1 MMALISVTMPA
12 IMSFGYNQSM
22 LGGVLTLD
30 SFERQFPEIDLTDA
44 APEEKTYKSTIQGT
58 VVALYAVG
66 GLFGA
71 LSCMGLGDI
80 LGRKKVIMLASA
92 IQIVGAILMTTAFEF
107 TQLVVSRLVIGLGT
121 GGVLATVPLWQSELS
136 TTSNRGAHVVT
147 IGPFAG
153 LGATLVLFIDFGMSF
168 APESEGWRVPFAL
181 QILLSLTVIGFIA
194 ILPESPRWLV
204 RQGRIVDAR
213 EILAALEDVDANDL
227 KVEAK
232 ILEVESSLKLAG
244 EASFKQVFHMGSQR
258 IFHRAML
265 AATVMMCL
273 QLTGVNCVTFYTNTI
288 FETYLSLDSVKS
300 RILAAIYQLI
310 TLIAGA
316 VCVYTIEG
324 FGRRGLML
332 ASAAGNAVC
341 LALVAAL
348 GSQPNN
354 PRAMDGAV
362 VFIFLFH
369 FSYVIGYG
377 GIPFL
382 YAAEL
387 SPLKMRAT
395 INGISMGTYWI
406 FCILI
411 TEITPYLFQSLE
423 WRFFIIFA
431 GLNVVMM
438 GVVYFLFPETA
449 GRTLEEIDRI
459 FMTSDSIWDTVKAA
473 RQLPRSV
480 PDRSRHGK
488 ETTLDH
494 PA

>member
-1 MMALISVTMPA
+1 
-12 IMSFGYNQSM
+12 M

-30 SFERQFPEIDLTDA
+30 SFERQFREIDLTDA
-44 APEEKTYKSTIQGT
+44 APEEKPYKSTIQGT

-71 LSCMGLGDI
+71 LSCIGLGDL

-121 GGVLATVPLWQSELS
+121 GGVLATVPVWQSELS

-153 LGATLVLFIDFGMSF
+153 LGATLVLFVDLGMSF
-168 APESEGWRVPFAL
+168 APESEGFRVPFAL
-181 QILLSLTVIGFIA
+181 QILLSLTVIGFIT

-204 RQGRIVDAR
+204 RQGRIVEAR

-244 EASFKQVFHMGSQR
+244 DASFKQVFHMGSQR

-265 AATVMMCL
+265 AAAVMMCL

-316 VCVYTIEG
+316 ICVYTIEG

-387 SPLKMRAT
+387 SPLKMRGT

-473 RQLPRSV
+473 KRLPRSV
-480 PDRSRHGK
+480 PDQSRHAK
-488 ETTLDH
+488 ETPSEH